1 MSLPSRPQNSPE
13 PDPHFHQASPPA
25 DSDIPVLSVAEDEDG
40 AEVVDVLPAP
50 QPPQPGFWLALLLCI
65 LFLSVT
71 QTPGAVVAIGEMMIG
86 WRYAPEEDMPKK
98 AKNPKEAMAA
108 LFQSKVVRNSLMHAL
123 AVTEVCVV
131 VFSLGALMLMVG
143 PDWRRKVALRR
154 PGLAHT
160 ILAVLGLPALWL
172 VGTGFYALATEV
184 FHIPGMEALF
194 KKVPGMGETQIPWMQ
209 ELMESIKHWPL
220 PLAILVIGLGPG
232 VGEEL
237 WCRGLLGRGLVGRYG
252 VVVGIALTSFF
263 FGLIHLDPAQ
273 GVMAML
279 MGICLHFVY
288 LTTRSLWVS
297 ILLHSLNNSLSV
309 VALRFPQ
316 LDVLEKEPER
326 FWIVFV
332 GAAALAAAI
341 AYAFYQSRA
350 RLVDVPGSRYSWR
363 PDFPGVEY
371 PPSGVGTV
379 VVHPWPSALALSS
392 VAVGLVVFAAAC
404 VMAAGELGSLPIAL
418 K

>member
-1 MSLPSRPQNSPE
+1 
-13 PDPHFHQASPPA
+13 
-25 DSDIPVLSVAEDEDG
+25 
-40 AEVVDVLPAP
+40 VLPAP
-50 QPPQPGFWLALLLCI
+50 KPPQPGFWLALLLCI

-71 QTPGAVVAIGEMMIG
+71 QTPGALVAIGEMMIG
-86 WRYAPEEDMPKK
+86 WQYAPEEDMPKK

-131 VFSLGALMLMVG
+131 VFSLGALVLMAG

-160 ILAVLGLPALWL
+160 ILAILGLPALWL
-172 VGTGFYALATEV
+172 VGGGFYVLLTKV
-184 FHIPGMEALF
+184 FHVPGMEALF
-194 KKVPGMGETQIPWMQ
+194 KQLPGLADTNIPWMKQ
-209 ELMESIKHWPL
+209 IEDSIKQWPL
-220 PLAILVIGLGPG
+220 PLAILIIGLGPG
-232 VGEEL
+232 IGEEL
-237 WCRGLLGRGLVGRYG
+237 WCRGVLGRGLVGRYG
-252 VVVGIALTSFF
+252 TVIGVALTSFF

-273 GVMAML
+273 GLMAML
-279 MGICLHFVY
+279 MGVCLHFVY
-288 LTTRSLWVS
+288 LTTRSLWMS
-297 ILLHSLNNSLSV
+297 ILLHFLNNSLDV
-309 VALRFPQ
+309 VVLQIRQ
-316 LDVLEKEPER
+316 LDVLDTQPER
-326 FWIVFV
+326 FWYLFV
-332 GAAALAAAI
+332 SAAILAFVI

-379 VVHPWPSALALSS
+379 VVHPWPSALALSG

-404 VMAAGELGSLPIAL
+404 VLAAGELGSLSMAL